1 MDLETQMN
9 LIKSVVEGEGDF
21 HKSYK
26 KFKKLQKKPYDKS
39 NKFQKMCKGKQGL
52 IPPFITITREL
63 EMITIISMVGLTW
76 LIGLMFLVV
85 YLSEQNN

>member
-26 KFKKLQKKPYDKS
+26 KFKKLQKKRPYDKS
-39 NKFQKMCKGKQGL
+39 NKFQKMCKGK
-52 IPPFITITREL
+52 
-63 EMITIISMVGLTW
+63 
-76 LIGLMFLVV
+76 
-85 YLSEQNN
+85 

>member
-26 KFKKLQKKPYDKS
+26 KFKKLQNKKPYDKS
-39 NKFQKMCKGKQGL
+39 NKFQKMCRGNK
-52 IPPFITITREL
+52 
-63 EMITIISMVGLTW
+63 
-76 LIGLMFLVV
+76 
-85 YLSEQNN
+85 